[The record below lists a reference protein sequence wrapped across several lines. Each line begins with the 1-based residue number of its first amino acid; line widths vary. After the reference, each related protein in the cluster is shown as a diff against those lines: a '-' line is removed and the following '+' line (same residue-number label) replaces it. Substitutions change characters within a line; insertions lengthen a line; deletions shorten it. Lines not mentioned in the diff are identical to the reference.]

1 MRKRQYLGF
10 KRLLPAMIYSLQ
22 GLKTAFKEEAAFRQ
36 ELLLSTILLPLS
48 FWLAYDRVSN
58 ILLIGSI
65 VLVLITELIN
75 SAIENT
81 VDRISKDKHPLA
93 QKAKDLG
100 SAAVFLAIILCIS
113 IWLMILITKFD

>member
-1 MRKRQYLGF
+1 MKKSHYPGF
-10 KRLLPAMIYSLQ
+10 RRLLPAMIYSLQ

-36 ELLLSTILLPLS
+36 ELLLSTILFPLS
-48 FWLAYDRVSN
+48 FWLAYDTVSN

-65 VLVLITELIN
+65 VLVLIVELIN

-81 VDRISKDKHPLA
+81 VDRISKDEHPLA

-100 SAAVFLAIILCIS
+100 SAAVFLAIILCFS
-113 IWLMILITKFD
+113 IWLMMLMTKFY